1 MITVPAGEFNSAGF
15 ADVEEAVALA
25 KSQGIANARGAVSP
39 DVIWNL
45 YSLGSMIGM
54 GMSDEVPGVIRQNV
68 ASMGGVQVQGLDAR
82 KTVDPLVRM
91 LKGVEGRIT
100 EAAGDDLPNWRPTEN
115 LMGVRIVSMFR
126 DAIFLSHSDDYEGL
140 VASVQFVVEGEK
152 TMRAEV
158 NGRWEEAPVLQ
169 GDLTLFGCDTFSERP
184 RTLHGFD
191 FTGAFAVAF
200 TLGQDPYY
208 TISGNR
214 PMVEENP
221 QYLL

>member
-1 MITVPAGEFNSAGF
+1 MITVPAGEFNSDGF

-45 YSLGSMIGM
+45 YSLGSMLGM
-54 GMSDEVPGVIRQNV
+54 GMSDELPGVMLNNV

-82 KTVDPLVRM
+82 KTVTPLARM
-91 LKGVEGRIT
+91 LKGVEGQVLN
-100 EAAGDDLPNWRPTEN
+100 AAGDDLPGWQPTES

-126 DAIFLSHSDDYEGL
+126 DAVFLSHSDDYEGL
-140 VASVQFVVEGEK
+140 VASVQFVIDGEK

-158 NGRWEEAPVLQ
+158 NGQWEQAPVLQ
-169 GDLTLFGCDTFSERP
+169 GDLTLFGCDTFSEHP

-208 TISGNR
+208 TISGKL